1 MGTSKHRFS
10 SASQALRLGFIAVA
24 IVAAGPLSCVTT
36 DFAIKRWANTRPE
49 ADTNI
54 SAPVTPQAK
63 PPSISVA
70 KSSSADAGQPASTV
84 AVGSNWQYAKWG
96 MSPQELL
103 QASNGVASET
113 KRESDE
119 NKRSA
124 LLSAPYQSGPLEFTA
139 FFIFN
144 KQRQLNGIELE
155 LKNDDKCPGL
165 VLALT
170 STYGPPKDTIK
181 SDVTTTFKWWDET
194 RGNVVAYFRIAGY
207 SCRVEYWP
215 LNQPGAP
222 GGL

>member
-1 MGTSKHRFS
+1 MRTSKHRFS
-10 SASQALRLGFIAVA
+10 SVSRALRRGFIVVG
-24 IVAAGPLSCVTT
+24 IVAAGPLSFVTT
-36 DFAIKRWANTRPE
+36 DFAIKRWANARPE
-49 ADTNI
+49 ADTDI
-54 SAPVTPQAK
+54 SAPETPPAK
-63 PPSISVA
+63 PPSNTVA
-70 KSSSADAGQPASTV
+70 KSSSADAASIV
-84 AVGSNWQYAKWG
+84 AVGANWQYAKWG

-113 KRESDE
+113 RPQSDE

-124 LLSAPYQSGPLEFTA
+124 LLSAPYRSGPLEFTA

-144 KQRQLNGIELE
+144 KQRQLDGIELE

-194 RGNVVAYFRIAGY
+194 RGNVVAYFHIAGS

-215 LNQPGAP
+215 FSQPGAP